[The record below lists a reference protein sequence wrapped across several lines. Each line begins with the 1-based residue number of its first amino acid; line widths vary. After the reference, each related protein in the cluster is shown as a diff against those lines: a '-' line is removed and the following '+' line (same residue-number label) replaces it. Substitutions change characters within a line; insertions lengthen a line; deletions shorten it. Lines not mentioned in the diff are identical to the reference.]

1 MSGAATALLLG
12 GSIGDVPLV
21 LGLRNA
27 GYHVAVVGRDTEAP
41 AHRLADVSVAA
52 DFSDAAACE
61 EIALR
66 IGAEAVVPG
75 SNDFAAI
82 SAATIARNL
91 NLPGHDSVDATLEL
105 NLKERFRSF
114 QGRAGLPVPDFCR
127 IDGSAASR
135 AAAHRLRLPVIVK
148 PTDLTGGKGIRTVD
162 RVENL
167 EGAVS
172 SALTVSRRPE
182 VVVEE
187 YLPGTR
193 HGVTSI
199 IEAGTVTFR
208 FFDDE
213 QYLSG
218 GFRVVGTSTT
228 SLDQATQDEVVRQLD
243 VLVGVLAMVDGL
255 LHAQFIATPDGPV
268 IVEATRR
275 SPGDLYPW
283 FVEAATG
290 YPYVQAILAPYLGRV
305 LPAAS
310 TVAVPKSVARWIVVS
325 RGVGTY
331 AGIGVADHLLPAVL
345 SVHEAF
351 REGEAVLSP
360 GVTLAIVLLDASRLP
375 RDQPSWSGGAP
386 DSVWAI
392 RDA

>member
-1 MSGAATALLLG
+1 MSGAPTALLLG

-21 LGLRNA
+21 LGLRDA
-27 GYHVAVVGRDTEAP
+27 GYHVTVVGRDTEAP
-41 AHRLADVSVAA
+41 AHRSADVSLAA

-66 IGAEAVVPG
+66 IGADAVVPG

-82 SAATIARNL
+82 SAARIARNL
-91 NLPGHDSVDATLEL
+91 DLPGHDPVDATLKL
-105 NLKERFRSF
+105 NLKERFRSV
-114 QGRAGLPVPDFCR
+114 QDRAGLPFPSFRR
-127 IDGSAASR
+127 IDGSAESR
-135 AAAHRLRLPVIVK
+135 AAASRLRIPVIVK

-162 RVENL
+162 RIEDL
-167 EGAVS
+167 ERAVS
-172 SALTVSRRPE
+172 SALAVSRRPE

-199 IEAGTVTFR
+199 VEAGTVTFR

-213 QYLSG
+213 QYLPG

-228 SLDQATQDEVVRQLD
+228 SLDQKTQDEVVRQLD
-243 VLVGVLAMVDGL
+243 VLARVLKMVDGL
-255 LHAQFIATPDGPV
+255 LHAQFIATSDGPV

-275 SPGDLYPW
+275 APGDLYPW
-283 FVEAATG
+283 FVEAAVG
-290 YPYVQAILAPYLGRV
+290 YPYVQAILAPYLGRA
-305 LPAAS
+305 LPASS
-310 TVAVPKSVARWIVVS
+310 TVEVPKSVARWIVVS
-325 RGVGTY
+325 RGAGAY

-345 SVHEAF
+345 RVHEAF
-351 REGEAVLSP
+351 REGEAVISP
-360 GVTLAIVLLDASRLP
+360 GMTLAIVLLDASRLP
-375 RDQPSWSGGAP
+375 PNQPSWSGGAP

-392 RDA
+392 GDA